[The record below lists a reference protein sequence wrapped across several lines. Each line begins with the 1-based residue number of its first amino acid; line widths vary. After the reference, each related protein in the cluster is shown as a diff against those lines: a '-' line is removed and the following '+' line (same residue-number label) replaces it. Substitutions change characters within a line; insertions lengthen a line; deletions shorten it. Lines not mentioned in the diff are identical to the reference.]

1 MIVSKV
7 TVTALE
13 KIQDRVYLIK
23 CHSPYL
29 ASTFKPGQFA
39 NIKVSE
45 GGFPLLRR
53 PFSICDIDGEE
64 IVFMFAVHGVGTGL
78 LSQKRPGDQL
88 DVIAPLGQGFNITG
102 DFDTAI
108 VIAGGIGAAPFPLL
122 TKELGG
128 KKIVNY
134 TGGRTSKDVITY
146 GLDSPRISTD
156 DGSAGYYGSV
166 VDFFRSELP
175 LYDARRIKVFA
186 CGPNPMLRALQQLL
200 KSHQIE
206 GEISTES
213 AMACGFGI
221 CQGCPIEKNV
231 EDGRYLLI
239 CKDGPVFN
247 SKDVVV

>member
-53 PFSICDIDGEE
+53 PFSICDIDGDE
-64 IVFMFAVHGVGTGL
+64 IVFMFAVHGVGTEI

-88 DVIAPLGQGFNITG
+88 DMIAPLGQGFNITG

-134 TGGRTSKDVITY
+134 TGGRTSKDIITY

-156 DGSAGYYGSV
+156 DGSAGYYGNV

-175 LYDARRIKVFA
+175 SYSASRIKVFA
-186 CGPNPMLRALQQLL
+186 CGPNPMLRALQHLL
-200 KSHQIE
+200 NSSRIE

-221 CQGCPIEKNV
+221 CQGCPIEKSV
-231 EDGRYLLI
+231 EDCRYLLI

-247 SKDVVV
+247 SKDVVF

>member
-53 PFSICDIDGEE
+53 PFSICDIDGDE
-64 IVFMFAVHGVGTGL
+64 IVFMFAVHGVGTEI

-88 DVIAPLGQGFNITG
+88 DMIAPLGQGFNVSG

-108 VIAGGIGAAPFPLL
+108 IIAGGIGAAPFPLL
-122 TKELGG
+122 AKSLSG
-128 KKIVNY
+128 KRKVTYI
-134 TGGRTSKDVITY
+134 GGRTSKDIITY
-146 GLDSPRISTD
+146 GLEDVQISTD
-156 DGSAGYYGSV
+156 DGSLGYKGNV
-166 VDFFRSELP
+166 VDLFRSELP
-175 LYDARRIKVFA
+175 AYNEKRIKVFA

-200 KSHQIE
+200 NKSGIA

-221 CQGCPIEKNV
+221 CQGCPIEKSV

-247 SKDVVV
+247 SRDVVV